1 MRLTSLARVALC
13 APFALALAAA
23 APSPGSRGPNP
34 VRPASDAPSPL
45 PASAWDVTMT
55 AINGRPMPFAQYRG
69 RVLLVVNTAS
79 MCGFTPQYEGLQK
92 LADTYQARGL
102 TVIGV
107 PSGDF
112 AGQEFGSNA
121 EIKDFCETR
130 FGIRF
135 PMTEKAVVTGERA
148 VPFYRWA
155 AERLGPQNTP
165 QWNFH
170 KYLVG
175 RDGQLIA
182 AFGSRVAPQSP
193 QLTSAIETAL
203 AARPG

>member
-1 MRLTSLARVALC
+1 MRMIALG
-13 APFALALAAA
+13 LLLSGLAATGPAAASPQAPRAPAVA
-23 APSPGSRGPNP
+23 AP
-34 VRPASDAPSPL
+34 VPAQ
-45 PASAWDVTMT
+45 PASAFDFTLT
-55 AINGRPMPFAQYRG
+55 GIDGRPMPLEQWRG

-92 LADTYQARGL
+92 LFDTYRARGL
-102 TVIGV
+102 VVIGV

-112 AGQEFGSNA
+112 AGQEFGSNN
-121 EIKDFCETR
+121 EIRDFCETR

-135 PMTEKAVVTGERA
+135 PMAEKSVVTGPQA
-148 VPFYRWA
+148 TPFYRWA
-155 AERLGPQNTP
+155 AQRLGPQNVP

-175 RDGQLIA
+175 RDGQLVG

-193 QLTSAIETAL
+193 QLTRAIEAAL
-203 AARPG
+203 AGRAG